1 MVIRVVRVLAGSAA
15 LVFLNYCAFRLQF
28 NLSAATSINFLAVVL
43 TALRFGFLEATGSSV
58 VALTCLDYFFTAPVL
73 TLQVADPQNLLALAS
88 FEFTALVVSR
98 LSIRVQS
105 HMTEAVVHQHNA
117 EKLYE
122 FSRSVLFL
130 NRHEPPGPQI
140 AALIVK
146 NIDVDAVVIFDAEFA
161 RLDSLGICSREDE
174 DLAKSAFLCDTSRT
188 EWDSQRWVRVLRVG
202 TKPIGAVLLHGGT
215 LTPIMA
221 DAVTS
226 LVATALERTRSFEKE
241 ARAEAIRQGEQ
252 LRKTV
257 LDGLAHAF
265 KTPLTVIQAGTSG
278 LLEMKSLCP
287 EQAELVELIN
297 EQSTELN
304 ELTNRFL
311 RMAKLESAELHL
323 QREPVAVPQL
333 IDEVVG
339 DCSDELY
346 GHSVQ
351 VRVLDDKLAV
361 TADRQLLAMTMTE
374 LLVNAAKYS
383 TINSPIAVSA
393 ERRDDQIVL
402 AVHNDGPEIA
412 LEEQELIF
420 ERFYRS
426 PNLKHRAPGS
436 GIGLAIA
443 KKTAVAHR
451 GNVWVSSERETGTT
465 FFLSLPAYIG
475 REHESLAN

>member
-1 MVIRVVRVLAGSAA
+1 
-15 LVFLNYCAFRLQF
+15 
-28 NLSAATSINFLAVVL
+28 
-43 TALRFGFLEATGSSV
+43 
-58 VALTCLDYFFTAPVL
+58 
-73 TLQVADPQNLLALAS
+73 
-88 FEFTALVVSR
+88 
-98 LSIRVQS
+98 
-105 HMTEAVVHQHNA
+105 
-117 EKLYE
+117 
-122 FSRSVLFL
+122 
-130 NRHEPPGPQI
+130 
-140 AALIVK
+140 
-146 NIDVDAVVIFDAEFA
+146 
-161 RLDSLGICSREDE
+161 
-174 DLAKSAFLCDTSRT
+174 
-188 EWDSQRWVRVLRVG
+188 
-202 TKPIGAVLLHGGT
+202 
-215 LTPIMA
+215 
-221 DAVTS
+221 
-226 LVATALERTRSFEKE
+226 
-241 ARAEAIRQGEQ
+241 
-252 LRKTV
+252 
-257 LDGLAHAF
+257 
-265 KTPLTVIQAGTSG
+265 
-278 LLEMKSLCP
+278 MKSLCP